1 MQRVARSS
9 QPRLGLAFAAVLASL
24 ALLLSLFAA
33 SADAHRRHHHHHP
46 HHGNQVSSNPTLALD
61 WYDLT
66 KQTVAAAAISEQV
79 TQSRVWAVSWIAAA
93 RAVDDGH
100 GGEFQTAAFATA
112 LHDALVAL
120 VPSQQPELDAALAS
134 TLATVPNGKAKQ
146 KGIYA
151 GQQEAQKI
159 LVQRTGD
166 GLDVA
171 SVSPPWT
178 PPAPAPGVYQLTPPT
193 FGPVV
198 RAGQGNATAFLL
210 ASNSQFRPGSPPAL
224 NSPTYLKALA
234 EVHAVGQDT
243 SAVRTPAQL
252 DTALF
257 WAQASIDAYVQ
268 VLRGVLANTH
278 HSLEWD
284 AKAVAAFHV
293 VTIDAQIAI
302 YDAKYVYT
310 FWRPV
315 TAIRVGSVD
324 QDPSWTPLIATPRH
338 PEYPSGHAGYAGA
351 AGGVL
356 TALTGP
362 WAPGPISAT
371 SSTAP
376 GSVHTFYRWSTIT
389 QENIDGRVWE
399 GVHFR
404 FSDEIAAKLGKKV
417 AAYDLQRLYKLG
429 L

>member
-1 MQRVARSS
+1 MQRVARRSPS
-9 QPRLGLAFAAVLASL
+9 RLGLAFAAALTSL
-24 ALLLSLFAA
+24 AMLLSLAA
-33 SADAHRRHHHHHP
+33 GAEAHRRHHHP
-46 HHGNQVSSNPTLALD
+46 HHGNPVPSNPTLTLD

-66 KQTVAAAAISEQV
+66 KQTVSAAAISEQV
-79 TQSRVWAVSWIAAA
+79 TQSRVWAVSWLAAA

-100 GGEFQTAAFATA
+100 GREFRTAAFATA
-112 LHDALVAL
+112 LRDALVAL
-120 VPSQQPELDAALAS
+120 VPSQQPQLDAALAS

-151 GQQEAQKI
+151 GQQEAQTI
-159 LVQRTGD
+159 LVQRSGD

-178 PPAPAPGVYQLTPPT
+178 FPAPAPGVYQPTPPT

-198 RAGQGNATAFLL
+198 RAGQGNAKAFLL
-210 ASNSQFRPGSPPAL
+210 ASNSQFRPGPPPAL

-257 WAQASIDAYVQ
+257 WAQSSHDAYVQ
-268 VLRGVLANTH
+268 ILRGVLTNT
-278 HSLEWD
+278 SRPLEWD

-293 VTIDAQIAI
+293 VTIDAQIAV

-324 QDPSWTPLIATPRH
+324 QDPAWTPLIATPRH

-351 AGGVL
+351 AEGVL
-356 TALTGP
+356 TTLTGP
-362 WAPGPISAT
+362 WTPGPISAT

-376 GSVHTFYRWSTIT
+376 GSVHTYNRWSTIT

-404 FSDEIAAKLGKKV
+404 FSDEIAAELGKKV
-417 AAYDLQRLYKLG
+417 AAYDLQRLHKLG

>member
-9 QPRLGLAFAAVLASL
+9 RPRLSLAFAAVLTSL

-33 SADAHRRHHHHHP
+33 NADAHKRHHRHHWGP
-46 HHGNQVSSNPTLALD
+46 VPSDSTLALE

-100 GGEFQTAAFATA
+100 GRDFQTAAFATA
-112 LHDALVAL
+112 LHDALLAL
-120 VPSQQPELDAALAS
+120 VPGQQPQIDAALAS
-134 TLATVPNGKAKQ
+134 TLATVPDGKAKL

-159 LVQRTGD
+159 LAQRSGD

-198 RAGQGNATAFLL
+198 RAGQGNAKAFLL
-210 ASNSQFRPGSPPAL
+210 ASNSQFRPGPPPAL

-234 EVHAVGQDT
+234 EVHAVG
-243 SAVRTPAQL
+243 SATGSTRTPAQT

-278 HSLEWD
+278 RPLAWD
-284 AKAVAAFHV
+284 AKAVAAFHAI
-293 VTIDAQIAI
+293 TIDAQIAV

-315 TAIRVGSVD
+315 TAIRVGGVD

-351 AGGVL
+351 AEGVL

-399 GVHFR
+399 GVHYR
-404 FSDEIAAKLGKKV
+404 FSDETAAKLGRKV
-417 AAYDLQRLYKLG
+417 AAYDLQRLHGLG

>member
-1 MQRVARSS
+1 MHRVARRSPS
-9 QPRLGLAFAAVLASL
+9 RLGLAFAAVLASL
-24 ALLLSLFAA
+24 ALFCSLAA
-33 SADAHRRHHHHHP
+33 SADAHKRHHHHP
-46 HHGNQVSSNPTLALD
+46 HHGNLVPPNPTLTLD

-66 KQTVAAAAISEQV
+66 KQTVTAAAISEQV
-79 TQSRVWAVSWIAAA
+79 TQSRVWAVSWLAAA

-100 GGEFQTAAFATA
+100 GREFQTAAFATA
-112 LHDALVAL
+112 LRDTLVAL
-120 VPSQQPELDAALAS
+120 VPGQQPQLDAALAS

-151 GQQEAQKI
+151 GHQEAQTI
-159 LVQRTGD
+159 LLQRSGD

-178 PPAPAPGVYQLTPPT
+178 PPAPAPGIYQPTPPT

-198 RAGQGNATAFLL
+198 RAGQGNASAFLL
-210 ASNSQFRPGSPPAL
+210 ASNSQFRPGPPPAL

-257 WAQASIDAYVQ
+257 WAQSSHDAYVQ
-268 VLRGVLANTH
+268 ILRGVLANT
-278 HSLEWD
+278 SRPLDWD
-284 AKAVAAFHV
+284 AKAVAAFYV
-293 VTIDAQIAI
+293 VTIDAQIAV

-324 QDPSWTPLIATPRH
+324 PDPAWTPLIATPRH
-338 PEYPSGHAGYAGA
+338 PEYPSGHTGYAGA
-351 AGGVL
+351 AEVVL

-362 WAPGPISAT
+362 WTPGPISAT

-376 GSVHTFYRWSTIT
+376 GSVHTYNRWSTIT

-417 AAYDLQRLYKLG
+417 AAYDLQRLHKLG